1 MSNEKPYMYPPPKV
15 LVAPGKTVSIRSL
28 SEEEQKEIEAQILLV
43 SEVAQIDFREDDEW
57 QL

>member
-28 SEEEQKEIEAQILLV
+28 SEEEQLVEIIFSL
-43 SEVAQIDFREDDEW
+43 EVI
-57 QL
+57 